1 MDVWKGFIKLKQ
13 LLILNLLFSGFKAG
27 TITTNGQNF
36 KYCGV
41 SDIPGSCL
49 FVCLIQ
55 VKTRLMSGL
64 LCSF

>member
-27 TITTNGQNF
+27 TITANGQNF
-36 KYCGV
+36 KHCGV

-49 FVCLIQ
+49 FVPLIQ
-55 VKTRLMSGL
+55 VKTRLISSL
-64 LCSF
+64 RCSF